1 MTTPPATV
9 GQFTV
14 PASATVQAAA
24 AQIATSTQS
33 TSETAGIV
41 PSLRQC
47 TVVSADGGTP
57 PTCTVTFDGT
67 TNVGGIRYLESYVPI
82 AADVAY
88 GVVISGTTWLLG
100 TLAAVVATP
109 AIGINY
115 TYRQR
120 ASTFAHNSSGNYLD
134 IDFDT
139 AQRTHQDDDVGNPIY
154 TNPYFRAPVAGVY
167 LCSTRITSPAV
178 SATIWGVRFIT
189 AGAALVGRVISP
201 ITSLDVMT
209 LSATMLCNAGSQVKV
224 QVTQN
229 SGGTATL
236 AADSSGTPQNA
247 SFVLLATP

>member
-1 MTTPPATV
+1 
-9 GQFTV
+9 
-14 PASATVQAAA
+14 
-24 AQIATSTQS
+24 
-33 TSETAGIV
+33 
-41 PSLRQC
+41 LRQC
-47 TVVSADGGTP
+47 TVVSVDGGTP

-67 TNVGGIRYLESYVPI
+67 TNVSSIRYLESYVPT

-109 AIGINY
+109 SVGINY

-120 ASTFAHNSSGNYLD
+120 TSTFVHNSSGVYLD

-139 AQRTHQDDDVGNPIY
+139 DQSTHQSDNVGNPIY

-178 SATIWGVRFIT
+178 SASWGVRLIT
-189 AGAALVGRVISP
+189 SGAALVGRIISP
-201 ITSLDVMT
+201 ITNLDVMT
-209 LSATMLCNAGSQVKV
+209 LSATMICGAGSQVKV

-247 SFVLLATP
+247 SFILLATP